1 MGSLTAVQLR
11 NLKSAGRYSDGD
23 GLMLIVRESGKAS
36 WIVRVQYNGRRR
48 DIGIGAFPDLSLSKA
63 REIAA
68 DVRRKS
74 KAGIDI
80 VTERKKEKEIVPTFR
95 VAARQVHADHK
106 AGWKNGKH
114 QAQWISTL
122 ETMHFRSLAMIW
134 SQISKARQ
142 SATFLRLSGLRSP
155 KPRAVSGSAS
165 ARCWIGLT

>member
-36 WIVRVQYNGRRR
+36 WIARVQYNGRRR

-95 VAARQVHADHK
+95 VAARQVHANH
-106 AGWKNGKH
+106 ANR
-114 QAQWISTL
+114 ATL
-122 ETMHFRSLAMIW
+122 QRFRSKMFQRSSRHCLSVCRSVDSLW
-134 SQISKARQ
+134 S
-142 SATFLRLSGLRSP
+142 F
-155 KPRAVSGSAS
+155 
-165 ARCWIGLT
+165 

>member
-122 ETMHFRSLAMIW
+122 ETYAFPFIGDDLVSDIEGPAIRDVLAPI
-134 SQISKARQ
+134 R
-142 SATFLRLSGLRSP
+142 
-155 KPRAVSGSAS
+155 RAVSGSAS